1 VECKHQEKT
10 RIYDWMQ
17 QAERDAADTGRIP
30 AVHHRKNRQAP
41 LVTIRLDD
49 FIALLKSSIAV

>member
-1 VECKHQEKT
+1 MAKSKDKGARFEREIA
-10 RIYDWMQ
+10 RRY
-17 QAERDAADTGRIP
+17 RDAADTGRIP